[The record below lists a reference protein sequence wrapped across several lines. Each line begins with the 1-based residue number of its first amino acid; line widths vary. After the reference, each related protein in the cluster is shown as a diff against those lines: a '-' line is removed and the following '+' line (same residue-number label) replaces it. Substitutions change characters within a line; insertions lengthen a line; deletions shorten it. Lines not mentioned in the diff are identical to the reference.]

1 MNIGQIEDFLTEQ
14 RETASDELQ
23 AVLYEIEDHWERKL
37 WHQLTDSLLVLF
49 DDDASKD
56 LRLPFFNKFI
66 LSFGDKINQLKFVN
80 LALKAAAA
88 CKDDNERLKFLVSVS
103 NKVDNEDAQDAFVY
117 ALIAVARVK
126 LSLRDLEGAR
136 ADLDKAE
143 KALDSFDAIENIVHA
158 EFYDTNSLYYQAK
171 YDFALYYRNALLYLA
186 CVDVASLDPED
197 RHDRA
202 YKLSLAALVSTSI
215 YNFGELLLH
224 PILDSLA
231 TGSDDDDSDDDS
243 NSGSEGSEAWL
254 RELLFAFNRG
264 DLRAY
269 ERLSEHIASN
279 TLLNKHSAQ
288 LRQKIYL
295 AALTEAVFRRPP
307 HQRSMTFTTIAQET
321 RVAPDEIEHLVMKAL
336 SLGLLRG
343 TIDQV
348 DEVAHI
354 TWVQPKVLDMKQ
366 IGNMRQRL
374 GEWGTSVN
382 QLGNWIE
389 KVGQDVWAA

>member
-1 MNIGQIEDFLTEQ
+1 MDNTQLSDFLEDQ
-14 RETASDELQ
+14 RDAAPAELH
-23 AVLYEIEDHWERKL
+23 ALFYEIENQWERKL
-37 WHQLTDSLLVLF
+37 WHQLSDSLLVLF
-49 DDDASKD
+49 DDDASKPQ
-56 LRLPFFNKFI
+56 RLPLFNKFI
-66 LSFGDKINQLKFVN
+66 SKFGDKINQLKFVN

-88 CKDDNERLKFLVSVS
+88 CSDDNERLKFLVAVS
-103 NKVDNEDAQDAFVY
+103 GKVDNEDSQDAFVY

-143 KALDSFDAIENIVHA
+143 KALDSFDSIENIVHA
-158 EFYDTNSLYYQAK
+158 EFYDTSSLYYQAK

-186 CVDVASLDPED
+186 CVDVATLDPED

-231 TGSDDDDSDDDS
+231 TGSDDDDEDDS
-243 NSGSEGSEAWL
+243 SSDEDDSEAWL

-269 ERLSEHIASN
+269 EQLSENIAGN

-389 KVGQDVWAA
+389 QVGQDVWAA